1 MGGRSNPRSNDC
13 RSRDPRQDELRL
25 FIALPLPDE
34 AAHGINDSI
43 GPLRDRFPMARWLDE
58 PTLHVTLLFLG
69 PTRHADV
76 PWLREAVD
84 ATAALLPAYEA
95 RTASGGGRI
104 GHPRQGGLGV
114 AWLNLDRGAEEAAQL
129 AVDLGSRLGTG
140 NGWPAKG
147 HVAHIT
153 VARRATSELVR
164 ALGQPGAVASVSWT
178 VDRIVLFAS
187 HLDSAGARYEA
198 MHVAALSAPTAVGAD
213 PINPP
218 AVAPAAGTA
227 ERR

>member
-13 RSRDPRQDELRL
+13 RSRDPRHDELRL

-34 AAHGINDSI
+34 AAHGINDAI

-76 PWLREAVD
+76 PRLREAVD

-114 AWLNLDRGAEEAAQL
+114 AWLNLDRGAEEAARL

-164 ALGQPGAVASVSWT
+164 ALAQPDAVASVSWT

-187 HLDSAGARYEA
+187 HLDFGRCPLRGDACRG
-198 MHVAALSAPTAVGAD
+198 G
-213 PINPP
+213 
-218 AVAPAAGTA
+218 
-227 ERR
+227 ERRRCEH